1 MADDPGLFRGSL
13 DILDILDI
21 LDVLKIADRLD
32 AERRPVEKQDSSWD
46 EDCPR

>member
-1 MADDPGLFRGSL
+1 MAHDSHLFRES
-13 DILDILDI
+13 
-21 LDVLKIADRLD
+21 LDVLDVLEIADRLD

>member
-13 DILDILDI
+13 DVLDV